1 MRGRRWR
8 VSGLK
13 KMLCAFGYRDAKD
26 SHVARRLLDYKRRRG
41 FKPQDFSTKASE
53 QEVCDQPP
61 LIGPD
66 CSAKEQLQ
74 HVLLGDNSAAWLAWP
89 DARLAA

>member
-13 KMLCAFGYRDAKD
+13 KMLCAFRYRDAKD

-41 FKPQDFSTKASE
+41 FKPQGFFNKG
-53 QEVCDQPP
+53 V
-61 LIGPD
+61 
-66 CSAKEQLQ
+66 
-74 HVLLGDNSAAWLAWP
+74 
-89 DARLAA
+89 